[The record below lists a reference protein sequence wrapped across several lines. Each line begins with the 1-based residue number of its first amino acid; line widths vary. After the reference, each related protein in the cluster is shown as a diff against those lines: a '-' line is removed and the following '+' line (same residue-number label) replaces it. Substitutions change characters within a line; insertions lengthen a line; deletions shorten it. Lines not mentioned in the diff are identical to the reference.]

1 MRHWRLALGPTGLL
15 IHSKHAWRGLPAA
28 RVAAKLQVCRGAPA
42 NAALAGPSMLRG
54 AGEKQPL
61 SGRAARGN
69 TVRRHAGKSTYP
81 LGQRAVYEGRTA
93 ATKAVGFCSFVLAGG
108 AALFAIWELCNFS
121 VTIGN
126 APLLPAAVRQSQPPG
141 AYRPA
146 GDDRNGDGGC
156 TQAPIDR
163 SSGQTTPT
171 DCHTWAFGRETMVA
185 LLSGRRSKP

>member
-1 MRHWRLALGPTGLL
+1 
-15 IHSKHAWRGLPAA
+15 
-28 RVAAKLQVCRGAPA
+28 
-42 NAALAGPSMLRG
+42 MLRG
-54 AGEKQPL
+54 TGEKQPFF
-61 SGRAARGN
+61 GRAARGN
-69 TVRRHAGKSTYP
+69 AVRRHAGKRTYP

-93 ATKAVGFCSFVLAGG
+93 ATKAFGFCGFVVGVG
-108 AALFAIWELCNFS
+108 TALFAIWELCNFS

-126 APLLPAAVRQSQPPG
+126 APLLPAAVRESQPAG
-141 AYRPA
+141 TYRPA
-146 GDDRNGDGGC
+146 GDDRDSGGC